1 MRLMRAYLEADVKRW
16 ILELIL
22 GEKIVWRASLKL
34 MRNAESDVGG
44 KYDF

>member
-1 MRLMRAYLEADVKRW
+1 MRGPIWADVKRW